1 MIKPGA
7 IETATAPV
15 AELFTHDMVD
25 VNIDSKWGDKG
36 EDMG

>member
-7 IETATAPV
+7 IESATAPV
-15 AELFTHDMVD
+15 AELSTHDMVD
-25 VNIDSKWGDKG
+25 ADIDSKEGDKG